1 MGASVYIS
9 QSSKVRG
16 GKKKSKEVSLSII
29 SAHYISD
36 FIIDLHLSNG
46 KKEKVDFLPLFLKYV
61 KGDNR
66 KYFSPALFEKFRVV
80 HGNIFWG
87 KNEDVIFTLDS
98 ILSFPSRSKEE
109 VLYII

>member
-9 QSSKVRG
+9 QNSKVPSS
-16 GKKKSKEVSLSII
+16 KKKSKEVSLSII
-29 SAHYISD
+29 SADYISE
-36 FIIDLHLSNG
+36 FIIDLHFSDG
-46 KKEKVDFLPLFLKYV
+46 KREKVDFLPLFMKYV

-66 KYFSPALFEKFRVV
+66 KYFSSTQFKKFRVV
-80 HGNIFWG
+80 DGNISWG
-87 KNEDVIFTLDS
+87 RNEDVIFTLDS